1 MVTGG
6 IDAVELVLKV
16 LLECEAGLN
25 TEEREIDIQELR
37 ETTDN
42 FLKEYKWNSK
52 KLARIIDEAINQ
64 FEDLRKMGDE
74 NWKTFINLVP
84 Y

>member
-42 FLKEYKWNSK
+42 FLKEYKGNSK